1 MLVAIYKF
9 LSSRVLETSEVYIGG
24 NIGFFG
30 CLEDEGL
37 ALTTRIGLSGLEWI
51 ASAGS
56 V

>member
-9 LSSRVLETSEVYIGG
+9 LGSHVLETSEVYIGG

-37 ALTTRIGLSGLEWI
+37 ALTAGIGLSGRE
-51 ASAGS
+51 
-56 V
+56 